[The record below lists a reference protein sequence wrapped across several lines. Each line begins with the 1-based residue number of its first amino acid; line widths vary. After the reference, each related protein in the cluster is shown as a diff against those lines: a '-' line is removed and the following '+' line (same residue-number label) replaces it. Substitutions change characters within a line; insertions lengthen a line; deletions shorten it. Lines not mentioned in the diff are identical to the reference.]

1 MRILHLLPE
10 VEGEEMLYIQNLVE
24 EMSDEN
30 ARAFAN
36 VYRAR
41 RKDPQTVL
49 LMTIVGLFVVPGLE
63 RFYLNQIG
71 MGILYL
77 LTIGLCFVGT
87 IVDIINYKK
96 LTLEYNMK
104 VAREALAA
112 IMGTGVV

>member
-1 MRILHLLPE
+1 MRIIHLLPE
-10 VEGEEMLYIQNLVE
+10 VEGQEMLYIQTLVE
-24 EMSDEN
+24 EMTEEN
-30 ARAFAN
+30 ARTFAN
-36 VYRAR
+36 IYRAR

-49 LMTIVGLFVVPGLE
+49 LMALIGLFVVPGLE

-77 LTIGLCFVGT
+77 VTIGLCFIGT

-104 VAREALAA
+104 VAREALSAV
-112 IMGTGVV
+112 MGTT